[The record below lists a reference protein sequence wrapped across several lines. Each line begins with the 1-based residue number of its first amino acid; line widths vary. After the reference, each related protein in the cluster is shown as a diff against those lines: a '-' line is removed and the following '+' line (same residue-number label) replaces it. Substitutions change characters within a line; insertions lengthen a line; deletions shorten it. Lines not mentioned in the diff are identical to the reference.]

1 MQFVDSYIVPCLV
14 YELSIVL
21 SDMEIPEVG
30 ATFMHLLVSLRTYNY
45 ECLKN
50 NRVLSRLIDYYK
62 RLYTH
67 INSEY
72 DHPQK
77 RLQCSNSVYVHR

>member
-30 ATFMHLLVSLRTYNY
+30 ATFMPSFSL
-45 ECLKN
+45 
-50 NRVLSRLIDYYK
+50 S
-62 RLYTH
+62 
-67 INSEY
+67 
-72 DHPQK
+72 
-77 RLQCSNSVYVHR
+77 SNI